1 MALPME
7 IFCCYAREDRSF
19 LNKLKM
25 HLMQLQR
32 EGLISIWNDA
42 DISPG
47 ANYEEEIDRYLNTAD
62 IILLLVSADFMASGY
77 CYSVEMKRA
86 MERHERGEAYV
97 IPIIL
102 RPIYWQLA
110 PFGKLQA
117 LPRDGKSIASSDW
130 HSADEALFDVAEG
143 IRETLKEL
151 ASRGS
156 IEFSI
161 QQGDITTFNADVLAL
176 KYAQAFFGTDEIVA
190 HLLSRVRIA
199 ENSMRPRVGAY
210 RYVETQKC
218 IQARHVLFVG
228 VPDIA
233 DFNYRDIQE
242 FAAKVLNILDN
253 VAPATRH
260 LAMTIHGA
268 GFGLDEIEAFLA
280 QITGYL
286 QALQSKQFPAN
297 LEKITIIDIDSE
309 RVQRL
314 RQAFEENFAHAGFVS
329 KARNRWNYRLE
340 TRELKGTSN
349 SNQQSTLVTEKVGI
363 ESEAKPHVFVA
374 MPFKKDM
381 DDVFYYGIFQP
392 VRASGFICERIDQEA
407 FIGDILDQV
416 KKKIETAAVVIA
428 ELSGANPNVYL
439 EVGYAWGKGRP
450 TILLMKDEQ
459 ELRFDVRG
467 QRCLKYERIRDLE
480 ESLQKELSEL
490 KSKGFI

>member
-1 MALPME
+1 MESPME

-32 EGLISIWNDA
+32 EGLISIWNDT

-47 ANYEEEIDRYLNTAD
+47 TNYEEEIDRHLKTAD
-62 IILLLVSADFMASGY
+62 IILLLVSADFMASEY

-102 RPIYWQLA
+102 RPIYWQQA

-130 HSADEALFDVAEG
+130 TSADEALFDVAEG

-161 QQGDITTFNADVLAL
+161 QQGDVTT
-176 KYAQAFFGTDEIVA
+176 
-190 HLLSRVRIA
+190 
-199 ENSMRPRVGAY
+199 
-210 RYVETQKC
+210 
-218 IQARHVLFVG
+218 
-228 VPDIA
+228 
-233 DFNYRDIQE
+233 FNYRDIQE

-253 VAPATRH
+253 VASATRH

-297 LEKITIIDIDSE
+297 LEKITIIDRDSE

-349 SNQQSTLVTEKVGI
+349 SSQQSTLVTEKVGI

-416 KKKIETAAVVIA
+416 KKKNQTAAVVIA

-459 ELRFDVRG
+459 ELRFDV
-467 QRCLKYERIRDLE
+467 
-480 ESLQKELSEL
+480 
-490 KSKGFI
+490 